1 MPVDPTVGAHTDL
14 AGRLTYARYLA
25 LDDLLAAQRPRSSP
39 AHHDELLFIIQ
50 HQTSELWMKLIIHE
64 LRAAIAHVRED
75 ELEPCFKILAR
86 VKHVQ
91 SQLSAQWS
99 VLATLT
105 PTEYAQ
111 FRGVLGPASG
121 FQSAQYRAI
130 EFLLGAKSRE
140 MLAVHCHEPAT
151 HAMLLELL
159 EAPSLYDEFLLHLG
173 RRGVPVPS
181 EATDRD
187 FSRVRDADPRVVA
200 ALRIIY
206 EAPADHWDA
215 YEMAEKLVDIEESM
229 QVWRFRHL
237 KTVER
242 IIGFKRGT
250 GGTAGA
256 AYLRRMLDH
265 RFFPELYDV
274 RTELREAGDAAS
286 DK

>member
-1 MPVDPTVGAHTDL
+1 MTDPAHAGAHTDL
-14 AGRLTYARYLA
+14 ADRLTYARYLA
-25 LDDLLAAQRPRSSP
+25 LDELLGAQRPRSDP
-39 AHHDELLFIIQ
+39 PHHDELLFIIQ

-64 LRAAIAHVRED
+64 LRAAIAHVRAD
-75 ELEPCFKILAR
+75 DLEPCFKILAR

-91 SQLSAQWS
+91 SQLSSQWA

-121 FQSAQYRAI
+121 FQSAQHRAI
-130 EFLLGAKSRE
+130 EFLLGAKSRP
-140 MLAVHCHEPAT
+140 MLAVHAHDAQT
-151 HAMLLELL
+151 HAWLAELL
-159 EAPSLYDEFLLHLG
+159 EAPSLYDEFLMHLA
-173 RRGVPVPS
+173 RRGLPIP
-181 EATDRD
+181 ADAADRD
-187 FSRVRDADPRVVA
+187 FSTVRPPDPRVVA
-200 ALRIIY
+200 ALRLVY
-206 EAPADHWDA
+206 ESPTEHWDA

-256 AYLRRMLDH
+256 EYLRRMLDH

-274 RTELREAGDAAS
+274 RTELREA
-286 DK
+286 